1 MKFEFVD
8 EMEKGAYHARIKV
21 LGIGGA
27 GGNAISN
34 MINSDLR
41 GVEFIVAN
49 TDCQDLD
56 RSSCTQ
62 KIQLGPEITMGL
74 GAGADPA
81 IGRNSAEESLHE
93 IREALDQSDMVFI
106 TAGMGGGTGTG
117 ASPVAARESKEND
130 ALTVA
135 VVTKPFKFEGEKRM
149 KQALEGIE
157 QLKKE
162 VDSIIVIPNERLK
175 TIGEKTTSF
184 KELIAK
190 ADDVLLQAVKGIS
203 DLIMSS
209 GFINLDFADIRKV
222 MSRNGT
228 AIMGMGR
235 ASGEN
240 RAVDAAQ
247 QAINS
252 PLLEDISI
260 EGAKGLLMNLTGPS
274 DMTMEEVDEASNY
287 IKEEAKEAEVF
298 WGLVYDDN
306 MGDEIQVTVV
316 ATGIDGLEEKK
327 GVGRVVERNSEVQKK
342 SVEDYDNVVNLR
354 NVTIEDVEEDWTVRK
369 DGECLD
375 TPTYIRKMG
384 SKPDNSLNEN
394 FEKKKKKSFFDK
406 FRIKDSLDYPTF
418 LRVKAD

>member
-8 EMEKGAYHARIKV
+8 ETEKGAYHARIKV

-27 GGNAISN
+27 GGNAINN

-41 GVEFIVAN
+41 GVEFVVAN

-56 RSSCTQ
+56 RSTCTR

-74 GAGADPA
+74 GAGADPEV
-81 IGRNSAEESLHE
+81 GRSAAEESLHE
-93 IREALDQSDMVFI
+93 IREAMDRSDMVFI

-157 QLKKE
+157 ELKKE

-209 GFINLDFADIRKV
+209 GFINLDFADVRKV

-235 ASGEN
+235 ASGEK

-274 DMTMEEVDEASNY
+274 DMTMEEVDEASSY

-298 WGLVYDDN
+298 WGLVYDDS

-316 ATGIDGLEEKK
+316 ATGIDNIAEEKTAR
-327 GVGRVVERNSEVQKK
+327 RVVTLNKEIQKK
-342 SVEDYDNVVNLR
+342 SVQDYANVVNLR
-354 NVTIEDVEEDWTVRK
+354 DVTLEEIEEEWTVKK
-369 DGECLD
+369 DGVCLD
-375 TPTYIRKMG
+375 TPTFARREAKL
-384 SKPDNSLNEN
+384 DNNLKEDN
-394 FEKKKKKSFFDK
+394 EKKRKKSFFDK
-406 FRIKDSLDYPTF
+406 FRMKDGLDYPTF

>member
-1 MKFEFVD
+1 MTFEFVD
-8 EMEKGAYHARIKV
+8 EVEKGAYHARIKV

-27 GGNAISN
+27 GGNAINN
-34 MINSDLR
+34 MIDSDLR
-41 GVEFIVAN
+41 GVEFVVAN

-56 RSSCTQ
+56 RSSCTR

-74 GAGADPA
+74 GAGADPE
-81 IGRNSAEESLHE
+81 IGRSSAEESLHE
-93 IREALDQSDMVFI
+93 LREALDKSDMVFI

-157 QLKKE
+157 QLKNE

-209 GFINLDFADIRKV
+209 GFINLDFADVRKV

-235 ASGEN
+235 ASGEK

-274 DMTMEEVDEASNY
+274 DMTMEEVDEASSY

-306 MGDEIQVTVV
+306 MGDDIQVTVV
-316 ATGIDGLEEKK
+316 ATGIDGLDENKA
-327 GVGRVVERNSEVQKK
+327 GGRVVELNSIRTK
-342 SVEDYDNVVNLR
+342 SIQDYGNVVNLR
-354 NVTIEDVEEDWTVRK
+354 DVTVEDIEDEWTVKK
-369 DGECLD
+369 DGVCLD
-375 TPTYIRKMG
+375 TPTFARKG
-384 SKPDNSLNEN
+384 SNPDNAIEETI
-394 FEKKKKKSFFDK
+394 EKKKKKSFFDK
-406 FRIKDSLDYPTF
+406 FRIKDGLDYPTF
-418 LRVKAD
+418 LRAKAD

>member
-1 MKFEFVD
+1 
-8 EMEKGAYHARIKV
+8 
-21 LGIGGA
+21 
-27 GGNAISN
+27 
-34 MINSDLR
+34 
-41 GVEFIVAN
+41 
-49 TDCQDLD
+49 
-56 RSSCTQ
+56 
-62 KIQLGPEITMGL
+62 
-74 GAGADPA
+74 
-81 IGRNSAEESLHE
+81 
-93 IREALDQSDMVFI
+93 MVFI

-175 TIGEKTTSF
+175 TIGEKSTTF

-209 GFINLDFADIRKV
+209 GFINLDFADVRKV

-235 ASGEN
+235 ASGEK

-274 DMTMEEVDEASNY
+274 DMTMEEVDEASSY

-316 ATGIDGLEEKK
+316 ATGIDGFEAKK
-327 GVGRVVERNSEVQKK
+327 AGGRVVELKATK
-342 SVEDYDNVVNLR
+342 S
-354 NVTIEDVEEDWTVRK
+354 IEDR
-369 DGECLD
+369 
-375 TPTYIRKMG
+375 
-384 SKPDNSLNEN
+384 
-394 FEKKKKKSFFDK
+394 
-406 FRIKDSLDYPTF
+406 FRIMIMWLI
-418 LRVKAD
+418 

>member
-93 IREALDQSDMVFI
+93 IREALDKSDMVFI

-235 ASGEN
+235 ASGES

>member
-8 EMEKGAYHARIKV
+8 EVERGAYHARIKV
-21 LGIGGA
+21 LGVGGA

-56 RSSCTQ
+56 RSSCTR

-74 GAGADPA
+74 GAGADPE

-93 IREALDQSDMVFI
+93 IREALDKSDMVFI

-316 ATGIDGLEEKK
+316 ATGIDGLEEK
-327 GVGRVVERNSEVQKK
+327 GP
-342 SVEDYDNVVNLR
+342 L
-354 NVTIEDVEEDWTVRK
+354 VTSW
-369 DGECLD
+369 
-375 TPTYIRKMG
+375 
-384 SKPDNSLNEN
+384 S
-394 FEKKKKKSFFDK
+394 
-406 FRIKDSLDYPTF
+406 
-418 LRVKAD
+418 

>member
-8 EMEKGAYHARIKV
+8 EVEKGTYRARIKV

-27 GGNAISN
+27 GGNAINN
-34 MINSDLR
+34 MITSDLR
-41 GVEFIVAN
+41 GVEFVVAN

-74 GAGADPA
+74 GAGADPEV
-81 IGRNSAEESLHE
+81 GRTSAEESLTE
-93 IREALDQSDMVFI
+93 VREALDQSDMVFI

-117 ASPVAARESKEND
+117 ASPVAARESKENGS
-130 ALTVA
+130 LTVA
-135 VVTKPFKFEGEKRM
+135 VVTKPFEFEGDKRM

-162 VDSIIVIPNERLK
+162 VDSIIVIPNERLN
-175 TIGEKTTSF
+175 TIGEKGASF
-184 KELIAK
+184 KELITR

-203 DLIMSS
+203 DISS
-209 GFINLDFADIRKV
+209 SVGFINLDFADVRKV
-222 MSRNGT
+222 MSKTGT

-235 ASGEN
+235 ASGEK
-240 RAVDAAQ
+240 RAVEAAQ

-274 DMTMEEVDEASNY
+274 DMTMEEVKEASTY
-287 IKEEAKEAEVF
+287 IKNEAKEAEVF

-306 MGDEIQVTVV
+306 MGDEVQVTVV
-316 ATGIDGLEEKK
+316 ATGIDGFEEKK
-327 GVGRVVERNSEVQKK
+327 TSGRVVDINGRVRK
-342 SVEDYDNVVNLR
+342 SIQDYDNVVNLR
-354 NVTIEDVEEDWTVRK
+354 DVTIEDFEEEWTVKK
-369 DGECLD
+369 DGISLD
-375 TPTYIRKMG
+375 TPTFQRKG
-384 SKPDNSLNEN
+384 LTPEEN
-394 FEKKKKKSFFDK
+394 LDEQFDKKKKKSFFDR
-406 FRIKDSLDYPTF
+406 FRIKDGLDCPTF
-418 LRVKAD
+418 MRMKAE

>member
-8 EMEKGAYHARIKV
+8 EMEKGAYNARIKV

-56 RSSCTQ
+56 RSSCTR

-74 GAGADPA
+74 GAGADPE
-81 IGRNSAEESLHE
+81 IGKNSAEESLHE
-93 IREALDQSDMVFI
+93 IREVLDKSDMVFI

-117 ASPVAARESKEND
+117 ASPVAARESKENN

-157 QLKKE
+157 QLKRE

-209 GFINLDFADIRKV
+209 GFINLDFADVRKV

-298 WGLVYDDN
+298 WGLVYDDT

-316 ATGIDGLEEKK
+316 ATGIDGLEEEKK
-327 GVGRVVERNSEVQKK
+327 VVRRVVELNSEVQKK
-342 SVEDYDNVVNLR
+342 SIEDYDNVVNLR
-354 NVTIEDVEEDWTVRK
+354 NVTIEDIEEEWTVKK
-369 DGECLD
+369 DGVCLD
-375 TPTYIRKMG
+375 TPTFVRMG
-384 SKPDNSLNEN
+384 SNPDKSLKEN
-394 FEKKKKKSFFDK
+394 FDKKKKKSFFDK

>member
-8 EMEKGAYHARIKV
+8 EVERGAYHARIKV

-27 GGNAISN
+27 GGNAINN

-41 GVEFIVAN
+41 GVEFVVAN

-56 RSSCTQ
+56 RSSCTK

-74 GAGADPA
+74 GAGADPEVGKSA
-81 IGRNSAEESLHE
+81 AEESLHE
-93 IREALDQSDMVFI
+93 VREALDRSDMVFI

-117 ASPVAARESKEND
+117 ASPVAARESKESN

-149 KQALEGIE
+149 NQALEGIE

-209 GFINLDFADIRKV
+209 GFINLDFADVRKV

-235 ASGEN
+235 ASGDK

-274 DMTMEEVDEASNY
+274 DMTMEEVDEASSY

-316 ATGIDGLEEKK
+316 ATGIDGCDENKSS
-327 GVGRVVERNSEVQKK
+327 GRVVTLNNEAPKK
-342 SVEDYDNVVNLR
+342 SVQDYAKVVNLR
-354 NVTIEDVEEDWTVRK
+354 DVTVEDIEEEWTVKK
-369 DGECLD
+369 DGVCLD
-375 TPTYIRKMG
+375 TPTFARMG
-384 SKPDNSLNEN
+384 SKPDNPLSEGL
-394 FEKKKKKSFFDK
+394 EKKKKKSFFDK
-406 FRIKDSLDYPTF
+406 FRMKDSLDYPTF

>member
-8 EMEKGAYHARIKV
+8 EVEKGAYHARIKV

-27 GGNAISN
+27 GGNAINN

-41 GVEFIVAN
+41 GVEFVVAN

-56 RSSCTQ
+56 RSSCTR

-74 GAGADPA
+74 GAGADPE

-93 IREALDQSDMVFI
+93 IREALDRSDMVFI

-157 QLKKE
+157 ELKKE

-209 GFINLDFADIRKV
+209 GFINLDFADVRKV

-235 ASGEN
+235 ASGET

-247 QAINS
+247 QAI
-252 PLLEDISI
+252 
-260 EGAKGLLMNLTGPS
+260 
-274 DMTMEEVDEASNY
+274 
-287 IKEEAKEAEVF
+287 
-298 WGLVYDDN
+298 
-306 MGDEIQVTVV
+306 
-316 ATGIDGLEEKK
+316 
-327 GVGRVVERNSEVQKK
+327 
-342 SVEDYDNVVNLR
+342 
-354 NVTIEDVEEDWTVRK
+354 
-369 DGECLD
+369 
-375 TPTYIRKMG
+375 
-384 SKPDNSLNEN
+384 
-394 FEKKKKKSFFDK
+394 
-406 FRIKDSLDYPTF
+406 
-418 LRVKAD
+418 

>member
-274 DMTMEEVDEASNY
+274 DMTMDEVDEASNY

>member
-8 EMEKGAYHARIKV
+8 EVEKGAYHARIKV

-27 GGNAISN
+27 GGNAINN
-34 MINSDLR
+34 MIDSDLR
-41 GVEFIVAN
+41 GVEFVVAN

-56 RSSCTQ
+56 RSSCTR

-74 GAGADPA
+74 GAGADPE
-81 IGRNSAEESLHE
+81 IGRSSAEESLHE
-93 IREALDQSDMVFI
+93 VREALDKSDMVFI

-117 ASPVAARESKEND
+117 ASPVAARERKEND

-157 QLKKE
+157 QLKNE

-184 KELIAK
+184 KDLIAK

-209 GFINLDFADIRKV
+209 GFINLDFADVRKV

-235 ASGEN
+235 ASGEQ

-274 DMTMEEVDEASNY
+274 DMTMEEVDEASSY

-327 GVGRVVERNSEVQKK
+327 ATGRVVELNTEVQKK
-342 SVEDYDNVVNLR
+342 SIQDYDNVVNLR
-354 NVTIEDVEEDWTVRK
+354 NVTIEDIEDEWTVKK
-369 DGECLD
+369 DGVCLD
-375 TPTYIRKMG
+375 TPTFARMG
-384 SKPDNSLNEN
+384 SNPDNTYEQK

-406 FRIKDSLDYPTF
+406 FRIKDGLDYPTF
-418 LRVKAD
+418 LRAKAD

>member
-8 EMEKGAYHARIKV
+8 ETERGAYHARIKV

-27 GGNAISN
+27 GGNAINN

-41 GVEFIVAN
+41 GVEFVVAN

-56 RSSCTQ
+56 RSNCTR

-74 GAGADPA
+74 GAGADPEV
-81 IGRNSAEESLHE
+81 GRSAAEESLRE
-93 IREALDQSDMVFI
+93 LREAMDRSDMVFI

-117 ASPVAARESKEND
+117 ASPVAARESKESD

-135 VVTKPFKFEGEKRM
+135 VVTKPFKFEGDKRM

-157 QLKKE
+157 QLKNE

-209 GFINLDFADIRKV
+209 GFINLDFADVRKV

-235 ASGEN
+235 ASGEK

-274 DMTMEEVDEASNY
+274 DMTMEEVDEASSY

-306 MGDEIQVTVV
+306 MGDEVQVTVV
-316 ATGIDGLEEKK
+316 ATGIDNMAEEKI
-327 GVGRVVERNSEVQKK
+327 GGRVVALNKEVQKK
-342 SVEDYDNVVNLR
+342 SVQDYAKVVNLR
-354 NVTIEDVEEDWTVRK
+354 DVTLEEIEEEWTVK
-369 DGECLD
+369 KNGVCLD
-375 TPTYIRKMG
+375 TPTFARRESKLDNGLKEETGKKRKKG
-384 SKPDNSLNEN
+384 FLER
-394 FEKKKKKSFFDK
+394 
-406 FRIKDSLDYPTF
+406 FRLKDGLDYPTF

>member
-1 MKFEFVD
+1 
-8 EMEKGAYHARIKV
+8 
-21 LGIGGA
+21 
-27 GGNAISN
+27 
-34 MINSDLR
+34 
-41 GVEFIVAN
+41 
-49 TDCQDLD
+49 
-56 RSSCTQ
+56 
-62 KIQLGPEITMGL
+62 
-74 GAGADPA
+74 
-81 IGRNSAEESLHE
+81 
-93 IREALDQSDMVFI
+93 
-106 TAGMGGGTGTG
+106 
-117 ASPVAARESKEND
+117 
-130 ALTVA
+130 VA

-316 ATGIDGLEEKK
+316 ATGIDGLEEKRAT
-327 GVGRVVERNSEVQKK
+327 GHVMELNSEVQKK
-342 SVEDYDNVVNLR
+342 SIEDYDNVVNLR
-354 NVTIEDVEEDWTVRK
+354 NVTIEDIEEEWTVKK
-369 DGECLD
+369 DGVCLD
-375 TPTYIRKMG
+375 TPTFVRMG
-384 SKPDNSLNEN
+384 SKPDNSLKEN
-394 FEKKKKKSFFDK
+394 FDNKKKKSFFDK